1 MFLHNKSLV
10 SADIGSM
17 ASYDVRTKRL
27 SHTKEVD
34 VLVDSIALNGR
45 KAKLLDELAAQILNV
60 DLFGTNLERF
70 LLGSS
75 EILFLTHVCHKAD
88 DIVAFLNEPCQ
99 NTAGV

>member
-1 MFLHNKSLV
+1 MFLHNNSLV

-27 SHTKEVD
+27 SYTKEVD

-75 EILFLTHVCHKAD
+75 EILFLTHVCHKTD